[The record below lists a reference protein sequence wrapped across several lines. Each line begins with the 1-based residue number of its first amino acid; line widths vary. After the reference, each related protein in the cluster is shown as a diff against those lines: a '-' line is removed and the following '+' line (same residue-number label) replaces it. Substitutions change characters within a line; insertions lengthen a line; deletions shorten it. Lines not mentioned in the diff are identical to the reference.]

1 MLYTEMT
8 IKAMRLC
15 YEAHKGQFDKGGV
28 PYVFHPYHIA
38 EQMEDE
44 EAVCVALLHDVVED
58 TAYTIEDIS
67 AQGFS
72 ETIVEAVKCL
82 TKEKGSDYMHYIDNV
97 KKNELAKR
105 VKLEDIKHN
114 SDEQRLRYIDREK
127 ADRLTRKYIEAKKR
141 LME

>member
-58 TAYTIEDIS
+58 TDYTLEDIR
-67 AQGFS
+67 AQGFC

-82 TKEKGSDYMHYIDNV
+82 TKEKGRDYMDYIDNV

>member
-15 YEAHKGQFDKGGV
+15 YEAHNGQFDKGGV
-28 PYVFHPYHIA
+28 PYVFHPYHVA

-44 EAVCVALLHDVVED
+44 ESVCVALLHDVIED
-58 TAYTIEDIS
+58 TAYTLEDIK

-72 ETIVEAVKCL
+72 EKIVEAVKCL
-82 TKEKGSDYMHYIDNV
+82 TKEKGCDYMDYIENV
-97 KKNELAKR
+97 RKNELAKK

-127 ADRLTRKYIEAKKR
+127 ADRLTKKYIEAKKR